1 MQKIHRSAKVGK
13 KFAKI
18 QEPENLLS
26 DARKL
31 IQDGAFDELTSLLK
45 IKLCINPFDKQSLL
59 ASALMYKALGAVEQA
74 INVIKTSEYYKICPG
89 LYWNELGEC
98 YALLHQEQEAIYCFT
113 EGLKAHPEYLILSI
127 NLAFSY
133 IRQENFTAAIP
144 VLENAL
150 AIAPTDPEVNLA
162 LTLAIYA
169 QTEDVSKIGTYLP
182 YALKAKNHK
191 RHTILQIAIIKARK
205 DQDFQLTKKYTDEMM
220 HTYPNLDLT
229 WFYASDTSIQEG
241 EPDQAI
247 SHSKKA
253 IQLNPSNNLAHNN
266 LIMYSQYT
274 ENISDQEILDN
285 VHYYYE
291 SCTKP
296 FLESYAQSFNFSHLF
311 KEESPKLRV
320 GFVSGDIKL
329 HPVFFWISSLFKY
342 APKESF
348 EIYCYVNNQE
358 NNCSESLKSNVSKI
372 IYVKA
377 HSDLELAKIIYQDH
391 INILVDLSGHTAY
404 NRLGVFALKPAP
416 LQVTWLGQS
425 GPMGLPQI
433 DYGITDRFLIKDG
446 EDESYTEKPYRLP
459 HSFAPYPA
467 ADYENLTINR
477 ELIYNDGSIVLG
489 SLNNSIKINK
499 EVIRV
504 WSLILSKTPQ
514 SKLLFKNINV
524 QDLHYQAKILQMFVD
539 TGIEPSRI
547 TFELPSPK
555 SEYLKTFNRIDIALD
570 PFPLTGGTT
579 THETL
584 MMSVPLITLAGKRA
598 PHRVG
603 ESILSNANLPELIAY
618 SRDDYINKIIE
629 LINDPVRIINYKQ
642 TIREIYLN
650 SPAADMKGFAQ
661 DFFYGLK
668 DLWTKTKE
676 NNDQANK

>member
-1 MQKIHRSAKVGK
+1 MNRIHESR
-13 KFAKI
+13 
-18 QEPENLLS
+18 NLLS

-31 IQDGAFDELTSLLK
+31 IQEGAFDELTSLLK
-45 IKLCINPFDKQSLL
+45 IKLCVNPFDKESLL
-59 ASALMYKALGAVEQA
+59 ASALMYRALGAVEQA
-74 INVIKTSEYYKICPG
+74 INVIKTSEYFKICPG
-89 LYWNELGEC
+89 IYWNELGEC

-113 EGLKAHPEYLILSI
+113 EGIKAHPEYLLLHI

-133 IRQENFTAAIP
+133 IRQENFIAAIP

-169 QTEDVSKIGTYLP
+169 QTQDVSQIGTYLP
-182 YALKAKNHK
+182 FALKAKNDK
-191 RHTILQIAIIKARK
+191 RHTVLQIAIIKANY
-205 DQDFQLTKKYTDEMM
+205 DQNISLAKKYTDEMM
-220 HTYPNLDLT
+220 HSYPNLDLT
-229 WFYASDTSIQEG
+229 WFYAADTSMQEG
-241 EPDQAI
+241 EVDQAI
-247 SHSKKA
+247 SHLTKA
-253 IQLNPSNNLAHNN
+253 IQLNPNNNLAHDN
-266 LIMYSQYT
+266 LMMYSHYT

-285 VHYYYE
+285 SHHYYK

-311 KEESPKLRV
+311 EEESPKLRV
-320 GFVSGDIKL
+320 GFVSGDVKL

-342 APKESF
+342 APKENL
-348 EIYCYVNNQE
+348 EIYCYVNNRA
-358 NNCSESLKSNVSKI
+358 NNCSESLKPHVSKI
-372 IYVKA
+372 IYVETQ
-377 HSDLELAKIIYQDH
+377 SDVELAKTVYQDH
-391 INILVDLSGHTAY
+391 IHILVDLAGHTAL

-446 EDESYTEKPYRLP
+446 EDELYTEKPYRLP

-467 ADYENLTINR
+467 ADYENLIINR
-477 ELIYNDGSIVLG
+477 ELVHTDGSIILG

-499 EVIRV
+499 EVIRA

-524 QDLHYQAKILQMFVD
+524 DKVLYQAKILQMFVD
-539 TGIEPSRI
+539 NGIDSSRI
-547 TFELPSPK
+547 TFELPSHK
-555 SEYLKTFNRIDIALD
+555 SEYLKTFNKIDIALD
-570 PFPLTGGTT
+570 PFPLAGNTT

-584 MMSVPLITLAGKRA
+584 MMSVPLVTLAGKRS
-598 PHRVG
+598 PHRSG

-618 SRDDYINKIIE
+618 SKEEYINKIIE
-629 LINDPVRIINYKQ
+629 LINDPVRITNYKQ

-650 SPAADMKGFAQ
+650 SPATDMKGFAK
-661 DFFYGLK
+661 DFFYGLEE
-668 DLWTKTKE
+668 LWGKTKE
-676 NNDQANK
+676 EMKHKSLSQR